1 MHKIQYGLSDGEELC
16 PQPYGGHTHTHTFI
30 TAQIFVANL
39 SLSLF
44 WRKGQH
50 PVSALISLQ

>member
-1 MHKIQYGLSDGEELC
+1 MVRNCVLSHV
-16 PQPYGGHTHTHTFI
+16 GHTHTHTFI

>member
-1 MHKIQYGLSDGEELC
+1 MVRNCVLSHM
-16 PQPYGGHTHTHTFI
+16 GHTHTHTFI

-44 WRKGQH
+44 SGGKDSILLVH
-50 PVSALISLQ
+50 